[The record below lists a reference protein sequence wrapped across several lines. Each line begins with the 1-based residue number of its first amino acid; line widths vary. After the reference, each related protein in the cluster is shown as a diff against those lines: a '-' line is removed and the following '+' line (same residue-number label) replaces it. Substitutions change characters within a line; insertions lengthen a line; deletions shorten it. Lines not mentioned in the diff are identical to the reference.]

1 MKISISRTLLALAPS
16 VLAACTAATTI
27 STPQSEVAVRIRDK
41 SYATLPASDK
51 VPTTTFG
58 NFEFKAEQAGQEPFY
73 GVLPL
78 KFNGGY
84 LALDILFFAPAM
96 FFNLRGAFPEYQ
108 LDLEKRVVRYRTGT
122 AANWTEHQPSPA
134 ETERS
139 KRYFGGAP

>member
-1 MKISISRTLLALAPS
+1 MKPSISKALLALAPAA
-16 VLAACTAATTI
+16 LAACTAATSI
-27 STPQSEVAVRIRDK
+27 STPQSEVAVRLRDK
-41 SYATLPASDK
+41 SYATLPANDK

-58 NFEFKAEQAGQEPFY
+58 NFEFKAEQPGQEAFY

-108 LDLEKRVVRYRTGT
+108 MDLEKRVVRYRTG
-122 AANWTEHQPSPA
+122 AAASWTEYKPTPA